1 MTGNWGVPTRRP
13 AAACNTAVQETNYG
27 ASTCRRRCGRSRTAP
42 VIRKIGLA
50 DLKDALARGI
60 DDFLAMPSHAV
71 FLCLIYPIVGFV
83 LARLVLGYNV
93 LPMLFPLA
101 AGFALVGPFAAIGL
115 YEMSRRR
122 ELGMDVS
129 WRHALDVFRSP
140 SIGAIL
146 VLGLILVAI
155 FLTWLAVAQAIY
167 VANFGYTPAASMP
180 DFIQQVFGTPAG
192 WALIIVGNGVGFLFA
207 ALVLTLSVVSFPLLL
222 DRDVGAATAVLTSVR
237 AVLANPVMIA
247 IWGLIVAALLAL
259 GSIPAFFGLA
269 VVMPVLG
276 HATWHLYRKVVE
288 PDLST
293 RPRFNEPRPKARR
306 YAADFP
312 ASLFP
317 ARPDQP

>member
-1 MTGNWGVPTRRP
+1 MAQAHV
-13 AAACNTAVQETNYG
+13 VIG
-27 ASTCRRRCGRSRTAP
+27 AGGAQAAP

-101 AGFALVGPFAAIGL
+101 AGFALIGPFAAIGL

-140 SIGAIL
+140 SIGPIV

-180 DFIQQVFGTPAG
+180 HFIQQVLGTPAG

-207 ALVLTLSVVSFPLLL
+207 VAVLTVSVVSFPLLL
-222 DRDVGAATAVLTSVR
+222 DRNAGIGTAVSTSLRVV
-237 AVLANPVMIA
+237 AASPGVVAM
-247 IWGLIVAALLAL
+247 WGFIVAAGLVL
-259 GSIPAFFGLA
+259 GSLPLFVGL
-269 VVMPVLG
+269 VVVLPVLG
-276 HATWHLYRKVVE
+276 HATWHLYRKAV
-288 PDLST
+288 
-293 RPRFNEPRPKARR
+293 PRITG
-306 YAADFP
+306 
-312 ASLFP
+312 
-317 ARPDQP
+317 

>member
-1 MTGNWGVPTRRP
+1 MAQAHVVVG
-13 AAACNTAVQETNYG
+13 AAEAP
-27 ASTCRRRCGRSRTAP
+27 P

-140 SIGAIL
+140 SIGPIL
-146 VLGLILVAI
+146 VLGLFLVAI

-247 IWGLIVAALLAL
+247 LWGLIVAALLAL

-293 RPRFNEPRPKARR
+293 RPRFNEPRTKARR